1 MRYSIGKT
9 NRLLLEGLKIGFLL
23 QIGSIGPICM
33 LVFRLSLSLPV
44 SKLLIGVVGITISD
58 LIYTFLAILSISA
71 MKRIQQ
77 RYQRIL
83 DIIVGIILI
92 VFGVLF
98 ITTGNAV
105 NSDIFG
111 GHDLFLWLFGLNMAN
126 PITIVFIAGIFSLE
140 ISKRDMNLKDASIFG
155 FGFLL
160 TTPIFMI
167 IIIIIGKFAGTIL
180 PDIVVKILNIIMG
193 IVLVF
198 LGAKNIFFKK
208 KSVEGGKKCDSDKKN
223 LENCSEKTKLF

>member
-1 MRYSIGKT
+1 MKYSLEKT

-23 QIGSIGPICM
+23 QVGSIGPICM

-44 SKLLIGVVGITISD
+44 GKLLMGVVGITLSD
-58 LIYTFLAILSISA
+58 LIYTFLAVLSISA
-71 MKRIQQ
+71 MKKIQQ
-77 RYQRIL
+77 YQRIF

-92 VFGVLF
+92 IFGGLF

-105 NSDIFG
+105 NSNTFA

-167 IIIIIGKFAGTIL
+167 IIIIIGKLAGTIL
-180 PDIVVKILNIIMG
+180 PDIVVQILNIIMG

-198 LGAKNIFFKK
+198 LGVKNIFFKK
-208 KSVEGGKKCDSDKKN
+208 KSVEEGKKCDNDKKN
-223 LENCSEKTKLF
+223 LENCSEKTEPF

>member
-1 MRYSIGKT
+1 MKCSIEKT

-33 LVFRLSLSLPV
+33 LVFRLSLSLPI
-44 SKLLIGVVGITISD
+44 SKLLIGVVGITLSD

-71 MKRIQQ
+71 MKKIQQ
-77 RYQRIL
+77 HQRIL
-83 DIIVGIILI
+83 DIIVGITLI

-98 ITTGNAV
+98 IITGNAV
-105 NSDIFG
+105 NPDILRER
-111 GHDLFLWLFGLNMAN
+111 DLFLWLFGLNMAN
-126 PITIVFIAGIFSLE
+126 PMTVVFIAGIFLLE

-160 TTPIFMI
+160 TTPIFLI
-167 IIIIIGKFAGTIL
+167 IIIIIGKFAGTIF
-180 PDIVVKILNIIMG
+180 PNIVVKMLNIIMG
-193 IVLVF
+193 VVLVF

-208 KSVEGGKKCDSDKKN
+208 KIC
-223 LENCSEKTKLF
+223 

>member
-1 MRYSIGKT
+1 MKYSLGKT

-23 QIGSIGPICM
+23 QVGSIGPICI

-44 SKLLIGVVGITISD
+44 GKLLAGVVGVTLSD
-58 LIYTFLAILSISA
+58 LIYIFLVVLSVPA
-71 MKRIQQ
+71 MKKIQQ
-77 RYQRIL
+77 YQRLL
-83 DIIVGIILI
+83 DIIVGIVLI
-92 VFGVLF
+92 VFGGLF
-98 ITTGNAV
+98 ITTGNTV
-105 NSDIFG
+105 NFNTFA

-126 PITIVFIAGIFSLE
+126 PITILFIAGIFSLE
-140 ISKRDMNLKDASIFG
+140 ISKRDMKLKDASIFG

-167 IIIIIGKFAGTIL
+167 AIIVIGKFAGTIL
-180 PDIVVKILNIIMG
+180 SDIVVQILNIVMG

-208 KSVEGGKKCDSDKKN
+208 KSVEEGKKCDKDKKN
-223 LENCSEKTKLF
+223 LENYSERIKPF